1 MSLPNPEIWGA
12 QNTWV
17 NDTILYTA
25 GYTGTNELKNI
36 KPKTANFVPNESVDY
51 RSGCIGR
58 GVTYAHVFEWGTPI
72 DPTICP
78 CGQDPAVSAYGKI
91 DVYHNKRNLDQ
102 NKIPDYQNIYE
113 NENINWFFSSIR
125 IYNQGL
131 RYNKINIDSNVEQWA
146 PNGVQIGAG
155 NVYNNNQYI
164 IPWVYFQIKSLLLQI
179 MVLPINSEYPQQ
191 TVETNG
197 AITLDDWR
205 ANHSDKKISAVFLK
219 ILGCGGVQNNII
231 GYTDLLQ
238 GGYNNGDS
246 VGFSL
251 MNAVNNGTSE
261 ITDYATFNY
270 EKNNFIPLVSRFTR
284 GNGFRSNEWTYIFGY
299 HNLDNCELKFYY
311 SAYADDGYGIY
322 PEIAYSDHNYSQIM
336 KMASCF
342 GVAFT
347 PTDKYAF
354 NIRFDDDDLYLPI
367 IGSDGA
373 THGEYTH
380 GAENL
385 LNQLYNLNSIFDFEP
400 MVPVPAERPKQI
412 NVYDINEPQNGFD
425 HNGLAILMPIEC
437 ISDKEELGRWDLTI
451 THPIDDYGKWT
462 YIVGQNVLKV
472 NGQLFRIDETEIYQD
487 ADTASIT
494 AHAKHITYDLFD
506 RFVDELTVENASGNE
521 YIYKVIQ
528 RSQEIL
534 PTHRPEP
541 NEYSFSISSNIT
553 GPVAIKVQD
562 QTVIGALFGD
572 DNSLAV
578 RYGGRLSR
586 DNFSMSI
593 NAPQDNS
600 PVLPAF
606 KLRFGTDL
614 TKLSYKIDFSD
625 WVTELIC
632 VDNLGN
638 LWAVSYVGSEW
649 IIHHQKT
656 RRIHFTYDPDTPD
669 PMGCL
674 EKDGYAY
681 WLTVSTP
688 TVSIEV
694 GVAAL
699 KNDPK
704 YKDFV
709 DLQNLDVGYT
719 GSVYIEQYNIDVN
732 MKIVSIRRDELTGEA
747 IKVVLGT
754 ARGSLIRSPV
764 MSQTIVANGTVLGK
778 QEKIMQSMQSEIE
791 NLKLKQMHTWGGMKA
806 YKWADVQQYTWGE
819 IKNGKK

>member
-1 MSLPNPEIWGA
+1 MPLPNPEVYGS
-12 QNTWV
+12 QETWSKCATFYFIGEG
-17 NDTILYTA
+17 NPDTKTIAPQINVWDSESLPRRKGTLSRAITA
-25 GYTGTNELKNI
+25 GKAE
-36 KPKTANFVPNESVDY
+36 A
-51 RSGCIGR
+51 
-58 GVTYAHVFEWGTPI
+58 GVPI

-78 CGQDPAVSAYGKI
+78 CGQDPEVSCFGKI
-91 DVYHNKRNLDQ
+91 GMFKNHSNTDDNKV
-102 NKIPDYQNIYE
+102 PDKVISYE
-113 NENINWFFSSIR
+113 NPVNWFFSEIWNYGIEGRGFTPQLTNRNSKLQR
-125 IYNQGL
+125 
-131 RYNKINIDSNVEQWA
+131 WA
-146 PNGVQIGAG
+146 PDG
-155 NVYNNNQYI
+155 NLSDYTNNNRYVT
-164 IPWVYFQIKSLLLQI
+164 PFVYYQLKSIFGNIVVNTITGYDNMGRPYGAVMSLEDWKNNHPERKVMSCALRLKGVNSYTGGTIDYLASNLDPELSVGVSLLND
-179 MVLPINSEYPQQ
+179 VD
-191 TVETNG
+191 G
-197 AITLDDWR
+197 
-205 ANHSDKKISAVFLK
+205 
-219 ILGCGGVQNNII
+219 
-231 GYTDLLQ
+231 
-238 GGYNNGDS
+238 
-246 VGFSL
+246 
-251 MNAVNNGTSE
+251 
-261 ITDYATFNY
+261 ITDYFTYYADRVQEIRLFSDLYSNAYNTGDTYYMLGYDMFENVEVKSVFEAGQTQGGWRVWQEVPYSEANY
-270 EKNNFIPLVSRFTR
+270 EK
-284 GNGFRSNEWTYIFGY
+284 
-299 HNLDNCELKFYY
+299 
-311 SAYADDGYGIY
+311 
-322 PEIAYSDHNYSQIM
+322 IM
-336 KMASCF
+336 KMAACF
-342 GVAFT
+342 GIPFS
-347 PTDKYAF
+347 PTSKS
-354 NIRFDDDDLYLPI
+354 RFDEDFIDNDLYLPI

-380 GAENL
+380 GAENIQ
-385 LNQLYNLNSIFDFEP
+385 NQLYNLNSIFDFEP

-472 NGQLFRIDETEIYQD
+472 NGQLYRIDETEIYQD

-553 GPVAIKVQD
+553 GPIDIKVQD

-600 PVLPAF
+600 PELPAF

-632 VDNLGN
+632 VDNFGN

-719 GSVYIEQYNIDVN
+719 GSVYIEQYNIDVD
-732 MKIVSIRRDELTGEA
+732 MKIVSIRRNELTGEA
-747 IKVVLGT
+747 IQVVLGT

-764 MSQTIVANGTVLGK
+764 MSQTIVTNGTVLGK

>member
-1 MSLPNPEIWGA
+1 MPLPNPEIWGA
-12 QNTWV
+12 PETWV
-17 NDTILYTA
+17 DTKIMYTPNSYPTIKA
-25 GYTGTNELKNI
+25 GKAKVASFRNLNNGIQQGKFEY
-36 KPKTANFVPNESVDY
+36 
-51 RSGCIGR
+51 
-58 GVTYAHVFEWGTPI
+58 GVEPI
-72 DPTICP
+72 DSTICP
-78 CGQDPAVSAYGKI
+78 VGQDPAASCFGKM
-91 DVYHNKRNLDQ
+91 
-102 NKIPDYQNIYE
+102 
-113 NENINWFFSSIR
+113 
-125 IYNQGL
+125 
-131 RYNKINIDSNVEQWA
+131 
-146 PNGVQIGAG
+146 
-155 NVYNNNQYI
+155 YI
-164 IPWVYFQIKSLLLQI
+164 IGTTSIPSTDIINPEVIKEFEAPVNWCFTEDGPGTQGWTIRNYFTSMYNGSHYRWSPNTGTISTDFNRNTGVCPFVYYQLKTLLLSI
-179 MVLPINSEYPQQ
+179 KVLLIDGYSDNYYGNMPYSQSG
-191 TVETNG
+191 TWR
-197 AITLDDWR
+197 TLTEWK
-205 ANHSDKKISAVFLK
+205 NNFSDKKAFRIKFDINSVYNADL
-219 ILGCGGVQNNII
+219 NNITYQNYDNSF
-231 GYTDLLQ
+231 GNFDTASVALLD
-238 GGYNNGDS
+238 GLELKKNDS
-246 VGFSL
+246 TVFY
-251 MNAVNNGTSE
+251 
-261 ITDYATFNY
+261 DYATFQIQAKSRSFELVNAIHGNNDTY
-270 EKNNFIPLVSRFTR
+270 VRHILMSIDKFENSTIRATKGTSNDYVYCAWQEIPYTEKN
-284 GNGFRSNEWTYIFGY
+284 
-299 HNLDNCELKFYY
+299 CE
-311 SAYADDGYGIY
+311 A
-322 PEIAYSDHNYSQIM
+322 IM
-336 KMASCF
+336 KMVACF
-342 GVAFT
+342 GVPFT
-347 PTDKYAF
+347 DTNKLTFKLDYTD
-354 NIRFDDDDLYLPI
+354 NELYLPVL
-367 IGSDGA
+367 GSDGV

-380 GAENL
+380 GAENIQ
-385 LNQLYNLNSIFDFEP
+385 NQLYNLNSIFDFEP
-400 MVPVPAERPKQI
+400 IVPVPAERPEQI

-437 ISDKEELGRWDLTI
+437 ISDKEERGRWDLTI
-451 THPIDDYGKWT
+451 THPIDDYDKWT
-462 YIVGQNVLKV
+462 YIIGQNVLKV

-487 ADTASIT
+487 ADTAYIT

-553 GPVAIKVQD
+553 GPIDIKVQD

-600 PVLPAF
+600 PELPAF

-632 VDNLGN
+632 EDNLGN

-699 KNDPK
+699 KSDPK

-732 MKIVSIRRDELTGEA
+732 MKIVSIRRNELTGEV
-747 IKVVLGT
+747 IQVVLGT

-778 QEKIMQSMQSEIE
+778 QAKIMQSMQSEIE
-791 NLKLKQMHTWGGMKA
+791 NLKLKQMRTWGGMKA

>member
-1 MSLPNPEIWGA
+1 MPLPNPEVYGT
-12 QNTWV
+12 QETWTKCATFYAV
-17 NDTILYTA
+17 GDGDSTTKTLAPRINVWDSASSDRRKGTLSRAITA
-25 GYTGTNELKNI
+25 GKAE
-36 KPKTANFVPNESVDY
+36 A
-51 RSGCIGR
+51 
-58 GVTYAHVFEWGTPI
+58 GTPI

-78 CGQDPAVSAYGKI
+78 CGQDPSVSCFGTIALFKNHGNA
-91 DVYHNKRNLDQ
+91 DDNKV
-102 NKIPDYQNIYE
+102 PDKVVSYDNP
-113 NENINWFFSSIR
+113 INCFFSELWRYTGGGRGFTPQRTDRSSNLCRWAPDGVLTNNTNQNRYVTPFVYYQLKSIFANIVVNTITGYDHLGR
-125 IYNQGL
+125 PNYAATSLENWKNNYQD
-131 RYNKINIDSNVEQWA
+131 RKINLAILQLK
-146 PNGVQIGAG
+146 GVSSHTGGNIAYIGQNMDPDLSVG
-155 NVYNNNQYI
+155 V
-164 IPWVYFQIKSLLLQI
+164 SLLND
-179 MVLPINSEYPQQ
+179 VD
-191 TVETNG
+191 G
-197 AITLDDWR
+197 
-205 ANHSDKKISAVFLK
+205 
-219 ILGCGGVQNNII
+219 
-231 GYTDLLQ
+231 
-238 GGYNNGDS
+238 
-246 VGFSL
+246 
-251 MNAVNNGTSE
+251 
-261 ITDYATFNY
+261 ITDYYTYYTDRKQEVRLFGDLSANAYNTTDSYYMLAYDMFENMEVKSVFEAGQTQGGWRVWQEVPYSEANY
-270 EKNNFIPLVSRFTR
+270 EK
-284 GNGFRSNEWTYIFGY
+284 
-299 HNLDNCELKFYY
+299 
-311 SAYADDGYGIY
+311 
-322 PEIAYSDHNYSQIM
+322 IM
-336 KMASCF
+336 KMAACF
-342 GVAFT
+342 GVPFS
-347 PTDKYAF
+347 PTTKESFAKEFID
-354 NIRFDDDDLYLPI
+354 NDLYLPI
-367 IGSDGA
+367 IGSDGV

-380 GAENL
+380 GAENIQ
-385 LNQLYNLNSIFDFEP
+385 NQLYNLNSIFDFEP

-451 THPIDDYGKWT
+451 THPIDGYGKWT

-553 GPVAIKVQD
+553 GPVNIKVQD

-593 NAPQDNS
+593 NATQDNS
-600 PVLPAF
+600 PELPAF

-632 VDNLGN
+632 VDNFGN

-694 GVAAL
+694 GIAAL

-709 DLQNLDVGYT
+709 DLQNLDVGCT

-732 MKIVSIRRDELTGEA
+732 MKIVSIRRNELTGEA
-747 IKVVLGT
+747 IQVVLGT

-764 MSQTIVANGTVLGK
+764 CSQTIVPNGSVEAK
-778 QEKIMQSMQSEIE
+778 QAQTIKDMQTEIE
-791 NLKLKQMHTWGGMKA
+791 NVKLKSMKYWNGMKN
-806 YKWADVQQYTWGE
+806 YTWADVKKYKWEE
-819 IKNGKK
+819 IKNGELNN

>member
-1 MSLPNPEIWGA
+1 MPLPNPEVYGT
-12 QNTWV
+12 QETWTKCATFYAV
-17 NDTILYTA
+17 GDGDSTTKTLAPRINVWDSASLDRRKGTLSRAITA
-25 GYTGTNELKNI
+25 GKAE
-36 KPKTANFVPNESVDY
+36 A
-51 RSGCIGR
+51 
-58 GVTYAHVFEWGTPI
+58 GTPI

-78 CGQDPAVSAYGKI
+78 CGQDPEVSCFGKI
-91 DVYHNKRNLDQ
+91 GMFKNHSNTDDNKV
-102 NKIPDYQNIYE
+102 PDKVISYE
-113 NENINWFFSSIR
+113 NPVNWFFSEIWNYGIEGRGFTPQLTNRNSKLQR
-125 IYNQGL
+125 
-131 RYNKINIDSNVEQWA
+131 WA
-146 PNGVQIGAG
+146 PDG
-155 NVYNNNQYI
+155 NLSDYTNNNRYVT
-164 IPWVYFQIKSLLLQI
+164 PFVYYQLKSIFGNIVVNTITGYDNMGRPYGAVMSLEDWKNNHPERKVMSCALRLKGVNSYTGGTIDYLASNLDPELSVGVSLLND
-179 MVLPINSEYPQQ
+179 VD
-191 TVETNG
+191 G
-197 AITLDDWR
+197 
-205 ANHSDKKISAVFLK
+205 
-219 ILGCGGVQNNII
+219 
-231 GYTDLLQ
+231 
-238 GGYNNGDS
+238 
-246 VGFSL
+246 
-251 MNAVNNGTSE
+251 
-261 ITDYATFNY
+261 ITDYYTYYADRVQEIRLFSDLYSNAYNTGDTYYMLGYDMFENVEVKSVFEAGQTQGGWRVWQEVPYSEANY
-270 EKNNFIPLVSRFTR
+270 EK
-284 GNGFRSNEWTYIFGY
+284 
-299 HNLDNCELKFYY
+299 
-311 SAYADDGYGIY
+311 
-322 PEIAYSDHNYSQIM
+322 IM
-336 KMASCF
+336 KMAACF
-342 GVAFT
+342 GIPFS
-347 PTDKYAF
+347 PTSKS
-354 NIRFDDDDLYLPI
+354 RFDEDFIDNDLYLPI
-367 IGSDGA
+367 IGSDGV

-380 GAENL
+380 GAENIQ
-385 LNQLYNLNSIFDFEP
+385 NQLYNLNSIFDFEP

-487 ADTASIT
+487 ADTAYIT
-494 AHAKHITYDLFD
+494 AHAKHMTYDLFD

-521 YIYKVIQ
+521 YIYKIIQ

-553 GPVAIKVQD
+553 GPIDIKVQD

-600 PVLPAF
+600 PELPAF

-732 MKIVSIRRDELTGEA
+732 MKIVSIRRNELTGEA
-747 IKVVLGT
+747 IQVVLGT

>member
-1 MSLPNPEIWGA
+1 MPLPNPDIYGTSE
-12 QNTWV
+12 TWSKCAV
-17 NDTILYTA
+17 FYAVGDGNPDTKTIAPQINVWDSSSLPRRKGTLSRAITA
-25 GYTGTNELKNI
+25 GKAE
-36 KPKTANFVPNESVDY
+36 A
-51 RSGCIGR
+51 
-58 GVTYAHVFEWGTPI
+58 GVPI

-78 CGQDPAVSAYGKI
+78 CGQDPEVSCFGKI
-91 DVYHNKRNLDQ
+91 GLFKNHSNTDDNKVPDKVITYENPINWYFSEIWRYTSGGRGFTPQRTDRNSNLCRWAPDGVLTDNTNQNRYVTPFVYYQLKSIFANIYVDTITGYDNLGRPNTATVSLEGWKNNYSNRKICSAVLRLKGVSSHTGSNIVYTSSNLD
-102 NKIPDYQNIYE
+102 PDL
-113 NENINWFFSSIR
+113 S
-125 IYNQGL
+125 
-131 RYNKINIDSNVEQWA
+131 V
-146 PNGVQIGAG
+146 GV
-155 NVYNNNQYI
+155 
-164 IPWVYFQIKSLLLQI
+164 SLLND
-179 MVLPINSEYPQQ
+179 VD
-191 TVETNG
+191 G
-197 AITLDDWR
+197 
-205 ANHSDKKISAVFLK
+205 
-219 ILGCGGVQNNII
+219 
-231 GYTDLLQ
+231 
-238 GGYNNGDS
+238 
-246 VGFSL
+246 
-251 MNAVNNGTSE
+251 
-261 ITDYATFNY
+261 ITDYFTYYVDRQQYFRLFGTLFANAYNTAETYYMLAYDMFENMEVKSAFISGVTDGGWNVWQEIPYSEANY
-270 EKNNFIPLVSRFTR
+270 E
-284 GNGFRSNEWTYIFGY
+284 
-299 HNLDNCELKFYY
+299 
-311 SAYADDGYGIY
+311 A
-322 PEIAYSDHNYSQIM
+322 IM
-336 KMASCF
+336 KMAACF
-342 GVAFT
+342 GIPFS
-347 PTDKYAF
+347 PTTKESFAKEFID
-354 NIRFDDDDLYLPI
+354 NDLYLPI
-367 IGSDGA
+367 IGSDGV

-380 GAENL
+380 GAENIQ
-385 LNQLYNLNSIFDFEP
+385 NQLYNLNSIFDFEP

-553 GPVAIKVQD
+553 GPVNIKVQD

-586 DNFSMSI
+586 DNFSMLI

-600 PVLPAF
+600 PELPAF

-732 MKIVSIRRDELTGEA
+732 MKIVSIRRNELTGEA
-747 IKVVLGT
+747 IQVVLGT

-764 MSQTIVANGTVLGK
+764 MSQTIVANSTVLGK